1 MADAPDAPTDA
12 VRYELDGGC
21 AVVTLDDGKL
31 NTIGHGTLAAL
42 TDALRRAEEEA
53 TALVLVGGGRAF
65 SAGFDLAVMTEGV
78 ESMQGLVRAG
88 AEFMLELYGS
98 PLPTVAAC
106 TGHALAG
113 GVLMLLCCDERIGP
127 SDRPAKIGLNEVAIG
142 MGLPIFAVE
151 LARDRLSPQHLT
163 PAVLGRVY
171 DPAGAVEAG
180 LPRPAGA
187 RRRPDRRRGR
197 GRPRA
202 GRAPPWR
209 RRPHQAAPPRAHHR
223 PRAGH
228 HRRRHRRPQ
237 RPHHLTRRAPRVSG
251 GGRGG

>member
-1 MADAPDAPTDA
+1 MADAPDAPTDT

-42 TDALRRAEEEA
+42 TDALRRAEDEA
-53 TALVLVGGGRAF
+53 TTLVLVGGGRAF

-88 AEFMLELYGS
+88 AEFMMALYGT

-113 GVLMLLCCDERIGP
+113 GVLTLLCCDERMGP

-180 LPRPAGA
+180 YLDLLVPGDDLVADAVAVGHERAEL
-187 RRRPDRRRGR
+187 RRGAV
-197 GRPRA
+197 GRTKQLLRERTIAHVRA
-202 GRAPPWR
+202 TIDDDIAS
-209 RRPHQAAPPRAHHR
+209 
-223 PRAGH
+223 
-228 HRRRHRRPQ
+228 
-237 RPHHLTRRAPRVSG
+237 LSG
-251 GGRGG
+251 PIA